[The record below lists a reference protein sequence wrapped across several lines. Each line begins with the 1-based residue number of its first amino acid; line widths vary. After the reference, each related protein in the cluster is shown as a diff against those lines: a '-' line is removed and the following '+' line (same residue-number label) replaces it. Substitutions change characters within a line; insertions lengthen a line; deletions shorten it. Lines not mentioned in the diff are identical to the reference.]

1 MPYGAPL
8 RGALVG
14 GIEVEVWDVV
24 VLGDGPAGLAAAA
37 NAASEGA
44 SVLLMTAE
52 ALGRRD
58 PRMADGLA
66 AAIDESTNRG
76 HREDTIRSGAF
87 LSDQDIVASVTA
99 SAVRETDLLERRGVI
114 FRRDLRGLPQ
124 VRRLPGHGQPRVV
137 GSGDADS
144 RELQQVMEEQCMR
157 HGVVRRSDQVPL
169 RLVHTGQRVQGIVV
183 ADLTGGRVL
192 GLQCKALI
200 LADGGASD
208 LAHTGRGGHGL
219 ALALE
224 ADLPLRD
231 MEFLASTPLGVR
243 DTSMTLPLGLL
254 ADGAVVCEADGS
266 PIDLGDD
273 LTSAVNAVRTAK
285 EAVIDLRDLGEAR
298 PWYDATFRLLAQRLG
313 VDADRQ
319 TVAIE
324 PRAYASLGGIPVD
337 EEGRAVIGSWSRWF
351 TGLYAAG
358 GTACTGLHGAGLL
371 PGNLVLDA
379 LTSGRAAG
387 ASAAAWLVDQA
398 HGGSTAV
405 AEAVQQ
411 AEADVA
417 AMMSPAESEDGVVRT
432 GAVTS
437 AVSALVRSVF
447 DGGTSADELAAA
459 LDTVEHLAVSAEA
472 LHLDDR
478 SLVANANFEAVLA
491 AQHGVQQARAMIQ
504 SAMARTESRGVHVR
518 HDHPDMDV
526 DQMHHT
532 LVSSDGTTDTLAV
545 RKGVSGHWVL
555 APSESA

>member
-1 MPYGAPL
+1 M
-8 RGALVG
+8 
-14 GIEVEVWDVV
+14 EVWDVV

-44 SVLLMTAE
+44 NVLLMTAE

-76 HREDTIRSGAF
+76 HREDTIRTGGF
-87 LSDQDIVASVTA
+87 LCDQDIVASVTS

-114 FRRDLRGLPQ
+114 FRRDMRGLPH

-137 GSGDADS
+137 GSGDADA
-144 RELQQVMEEQCMR
+144 RELQQVLEEQCMR

-169 RLVHTGQRVQGIVV
+169 RLVHTGQRVQGLVV

-192 GLQCKALI
+192 GLQAKAVI
-200 LADGGASD
+200 LADEGASNV
-208 LAHTGRGGHGL
+208 ATTGRGALGL
-219 ALALE
+219 ALALD
-224 ADLPLRD
+224 AGLPLRD

-254 ADGAVVCEADGS
+254 ADGAIVCESDGT
-266 PIDLGDD
+266 PIELGDD
-273 LTSAVNAVRTAK
+273 LASAVDAVRTAK

-298 PWYDATFRLLAQRLG
+298 PWYDATFRLLSQRLG

-324 PRAYASLGGIPVD
+324 ARAYASLGGVAVD

-387 ASAAAWLVDQA
+387 ASAAAWLVDQPNA
-398 HGGSTAV
+398 GSKAV
-405 AEAVQQ
+405 AEAVEQ
-411 AEADVA
+411 AEADLA
-417 AMMSPAESEDGVVRT
+417 AMMAPAESEGGVVRT
-432 GAVTS
+432 GAITS
-437 AVSALVRSVF
+437 EVSALIRTTF
-447 DGGTSADELAAA
+447 DGGTSADELEGALAQ
-459 LDTVEHLAVSAEA
+459 LDTLSLAAEA
-472 LHLDDR
+472 LHLDDT
-478 SLVANANFEAVLA
+478 SLVANANLEAALA
-491 AQHGVQQARAMIQ
+491 AQHGVQVARAMLQ
-504 SAMARTESRGVHVR
+504 SATSRTESRGVFVR
-518 HDHPDMDV
+518 HDHPDTDAE
-526 DQMHHT
+526 QMHHT
-532 LVSSDGTTDTLAV
+532 LISADGTSETLAV

-555 APSESA
+555 APTESA

>member
-1 MPYGAPL
+1 M
-8 RGALVG
+8 
-14 GIEVEVWDVV
+14 EVWDVV

-44 SVLLMTAE
+44 NVLLMTAE

-58 PRMADGLA
+58 PRMSDGLA
-66 AAIDESTNRG
+66 ASIDESTNRG
-76 HREDTIRSGAF
+76 HREDTIRAGGF
-87 LSDQDIVASVTA
+87 LCDQDIVASVTS

-114 FRRDLRGLPQ
+114 FRRDLRGLPH

-137 GSGDADS
+137 GSGDADA

-157 HGVVRRSDQVPL
+157 HGVIRRSDQVPL
-169 RLVHTGQRVQGIVV
+169 RLVHTGQRVQGLVV

-192 GLQCKALI
+192 GLQSKAVI
-200 LADGGASD
+200 LADEGASD
-208 LAHTGRGGHGL
+208 VAITGRGAYGL
-219 ALALE
+219 ALALD
-224 ADLPLRD
+224 AGLPLRD

-254 ADGAVVCEADGS
+254 ADGATVCESDGT
-266 PIDLGDD
+266 PIELGDG
-273 LTSAVNAVRTAK
+273 LASAVSAIRTAK

-298 PWYDATFRLLAQRLG
+298 PWYDATFRLLSQRLG
-313 VDADRQ
+313 IDADRQ

-324 PRAYASLGGIPVD
+324 PRPYASLGGVAVD

-387 ASAAAWLVDQA
+387 ASAAAWLVDQPHA
-398 HGGSTAV
+398 GSKAV
-405 AEAVQQ
+405 ASAVEE
-411 AEADVA
+411 AEADLA
-417 AMMSPAESEDGVVRT
+417 AMMAPAEGDGGVVRT

-437 AVSALVRSVF
+437 AVSALISSTF
-447 DGGTSADELAAA
+447 DGGTSAGELESA
-459 LDTVEHLAVSAEA
+459 LAQVETLALAAEA
-472 LHLDDR
+472 LHLDDT
-478 SLVANANFEAVLA
+478 SLVANANFEAALA
-491 AQHGVQQARAMIQ
+491 AQHGVQLARAMLQ
-504 SAMARTESRGVHVR
+504 SALSRTESRGVHVR
-518 HDHPDMDV
+518 HDHPDTDAE
-526 DQMHHT
+526 QMHHT
-532 LVSSDGTTDTLAV
+532 LISADGTTDTLAV

-555 APSESA
+555 APAESA

>member
-1 MPYGAPL
+1 M
-8 RGALVG
+8 
-14 GIEVEVWDVV
+14 EVWDVV

-44 SVLLMTAE
+44 NVLLMTAE

-58 PRMADGLA
+58 PRMSDGLA

-76 HREDTIRSGAF
+76 HREDTIRVGGF
-87 LSDQDIVASVTA
+87 LCDQDIVASVTS

-114 FRRDLRGLPQ
+114 FRRDLRGLPH

-137 GSGDADS
+137 GSGDADA

-169 RLVHTGQRVQGIVV
+169 RLVHTGQRVQGLVV

-192 GLQCKALI
+192 GLQSKAVI
-200 LADGGASD
+200 LADEGASNV
-208 LAHTGRGGHGL
+208 ATSGRGAYGLTL
-219 ALALE
+219 AL
-224 ADLPLRD
+224 DVGLPLRD

-243 DTSMTLPLGLL
+243 DASMTLPLGLL
-254 ADGAVVCEADGS
+254 ADGATVCESDGT
-266 PIDLGDD
+266 PIELGDD
-273 LTSAVNAVRTAK
+273 LASAVNAIRTAK

-298 PWYDATFRLLAQRLG
+298 PWYDATFRLLSQRLG
-313 VDADRQ
+313 IDADRQ

-324 PRAYASLGGIPVD
+324 ARAYASLGGVAVD

-387 ASAAAWLVDQA
+387 ASAAAWLVDQPHA
-398 HGGSTAV
+398 GSKAV
-405 AEAVQQ
+405 ASAVEE
-411 AEADVA
+411 AEADLA
-417 AMMSPAESEDGVVRT
+417 AMMAPAESEGGVVRT

-437 AVSALVRSVF
+437 AVSALISSTF
-447 DGGTSADELAAA
+447 DGGTSADELESA
-459 LDTVEHLAVSAEA
+459 LAQIETLALAAEA
-472 LHLDDR
+472 FHLDDT
-478 SLVANANFEAVLA
+478 SLVANANFEAALA
-491 AQHGVQQARAMIQ
+491 AQHGVQLARAMLQ
-504 SAMARTESRGVHVR
+504 SAMSRTESRGVHVR
-518 HDHPDMDV
+518 HDHPDTDAE
-526 DQMHHT
+526 QMHHT
-532 LVSSDGTTDTLAV
+532 LISADGTTDTLAV

-555 APSESA
+555 APAESA

>member
-1 MPYGAPL
+1 M
-8 RGALVG
+8 
-14 GIEVEVWDVV
+14 EVWDVV

-44 SVLLMTAE
+44 NVLLMTAE

-58 PRMADGLA
+58 PRMSDGLA
-66 AAIDESTNRG
+66 ASIDESTNRG
-76 HREDTIRSGAF
+76 HREDTIRAGGF
-87 LSDQDIVASVTA
+87 LCDQDIVASVTS

-114 FRRDLRGLPQ
+114 FRRDLRGLPH

-137 GSGDADS
+137 GSGDADA

-157 HGVVRRSDQVPL
+157 HGVIRRSDQVPL
-169 RLVHTGQRVQGIVV
+169 RLVHTGQRVQGLVV

-192 GLQCKALI
+192 GLQSKAVI
-200 LADGGASD
+200 LADEGASD
-208 LAHTGRGGHGL
+208 VAITGRGAYGL
-219 ALALE
+219 ALALD
-224 ADLPLRD
+224 AGLPLRD

-254 ADGAVVCEADGS
+254 ADGATVCESDGT
-266 PIDLGDD
+266 PIELGDG
-273 LTSAVNAVRTAK
+273 LASAVSAIRTAK

-298 PWYDATFRLLAQRLG
+298 PWYDATFRLLSQRLG
-313 VDADRQ
+313 IDADRQ

-324 PRAYASLGGIPVD
+324 PRPYASLGGVAVD

-387 ASAAAWLVDQA
+387 ASAAAWLVEQPHA
-398 HGGSTAV
+398 GSKAV
-405 AEAVQQ
+405 ASAVEE
-411 AEADVA
+411 AEADLA
-417 AMMSPAESEDGVVRT
+417 AMMAPAEGDGGVVRT

-437 AVSALVRSVF
+437 AVSALISSTF
-447 DGGTSADELAAA
+447 DGGTSAGELESA
-459 LDTVEHLAVSAEA
+459 LAQVETLALAAEA
-472 LHLDDR
+472 LHLDDT
-478 SLVANANFEAVLA
+478 SLVANANFEAALA
-491 AQHGVQQARAMIQ
+491 AQHGVQLARAMLQ
-504 SAMARTESRGVHVR
+504 SALSRTESRGVHVR
-518 HDHPDMDV
+518 HDHPETDAE
-526 DQMHHT
+526 QMHHT
-532 LVSSDGTTDTLAV
+532 LISAEGTTDTLAV

-555 APSESA
+555 APTESA

>member
-1 MPYGAPL
+1 M
-8 RGALVG
+8 
-14 GIEVEVWDVV
+14 EVWDVV

-44 SVLLMTAE
+44 NVLLMTAE

-58 PRMADGLA
+58 PRMSDGLA

-76 HREDTIRSGAF
+76 HREDTIRAGGF
-87 LSDQDIVASVTA
+87 LCDQDIVASVTS

-114 FRRDLRGLPQ
+114 FRRDLRGLPH

-137 GSGDADS
+137 GSGDADA

-169 RLVHTGQRVQGIVV
+169 RLVHTGQRVQGLVV

-192 GLQCKALI
+192 GLQSKAVI
-200 LADGGASD
+200 LADEGASNV
-208 LAHTGRGGHGL
+208 ATSGRGAYGL
-219 ALALE
+219 ALALD
-224 ADLPLRD
+224 AGLPLRD

-243 DTSMTLPLGLL
+243 DASMTLPLGLL
-254 ADGAVVCEADGS
+254 ADGATVCESDGT
-266 PIDLGDD
+266 PIELGDD
-273 LTSAVNAVRTAK
+273 LASAVNAIRTAK

-298 PWYDATFRLLAQRLG
+298 PWYDATFRLLSQRLG
-313 VDADRQ
+313 IDADRQ

-324 PRAYASLGGIPVD
+324 ARAYASLGGVAVD

-387 ASAAAWLVDQA
+387 ASAAAWLVDQPHA
-398 HGGSTAV
+398 GSKAV
-405 AEAVQQ
+405 AGAVEE
-411 AEADVA
+411 AEADLA
-417 AMMSPAESEDGVVRT
+417 AMMAPVESEGGVVRT

-437 AVSALVRSVF
+437 AVSALISSTF
-447 DGGTSADELAAA
+447 DGGTSADELESA
-459 LDTVEHLAVSAEA
+459 LAQIETLALAAEA
-472 LHLDDR
+472 LHLDDT
-478 SLVANANFEAVLA
+478 SLVANANFEAALA
-491 AQHGVQQARAMIQ
+491 AQQGVQLARAMLQ
-504 SAMARTESRGVHVR
+504 SALSRTESRGVHVR
-518 HDHPDMDV
+518 HDHPDTDAE
-526 DQMHHT
+526 QMHHT
-532 LVSSDGTTDTLAV
+532 LISADGTADTLAV

-555 APSESA
+555 APAESA

>member
-1 MPYGAPL
+1 M
-8 RGALVG
+8 
-14 GIEVEVWDVV
+14 EVWDVV

-44 SVLLMTAE
+44 NVLLMTAE

-58 PRMADGLA
+58 PRMSDGLA

-76 HREDTIRSGAF
+76 HREDTIRAGGF
-87 LSDQDIVASVTA
+87 LCDQDIVASVTS

-114 FRRDLRGLPQ
+114 FRRDLRGLPH

-137 GSGDADS
+137 GSGDADA

-169 RLVHTGQRVQGIVV
+169 RLVHTGQRVQGLVV

-192 GLQCKALI
+192 GLQSKAVI
-200 LADGGASD
+200 LADEDASNV
-208 LAHTGRGGHGL
+208 ATSGRGAYGL
-219 ALALE
+219 ALALD
-224 ADLPLRD
+224 AGLPLRD

-243 DTSMTLPLGLL
+243 DASMTLPLGLL
-254 ADGAVVCEADGS
+254 ADGATVCESDGT
-266 PIDLGDD
+266 PIELGDD
-273 LTSAVNAVRTAK
+273 LASAVNAIRTAK

-298 PWYDATFRLLAQRLG
+298 PWYDATFRLLSQRLG
-313 VDADRQ
+313 IDADRQ

-324 PRAYASLGGIPVD
+324 ARAYASLGGVAVD

-379 LTSGRAAG
+379 LTSGRGAG
-387 ASAAAWLVDQA
+387 ASAAAWLVDQPHA
-398 HGGSTAV
+398 GSKAV
-405 AEAVQQ
+405 AGAVEE
-411 AEADVA
+411 AEADLA
-417 AMMSPAESEDGVVRT
+417 AMMAPAESEGGVVRT

-437 AVSALVRSVF
+437 AVSALISSTF
-447 DGGTSADELAAA
+447 DGGTSADELESA
-459 LDTVEHLAVSAEA
+459 LAQIETLALAAEA
-472 LHLDDR
+472 LHLDDT
-478 SLVANANFEAVLA
+478 SLVANANFEAALA
-491 AQHGVQQARAMIQ
+491 AQHGVQLARAMLQ
-504 SAMARTESRGVHVR
+504 SALSRTESRGVHVR
-518 HDHPDMDV
+518 HDHPDTDAE
-526 DQMHHT
+526 QMHHT
-532 LVSSDGTTDTLAV
+532 LISADGTADTLAV

-555 APSESA
+555 APAESA

>member
-1 MPYGAPL
+1 M
-8 RGALVG
+8 
-14 GIEVEVWDVV
+14 EVWDVV

-44 SVLLMTAE
+44 NVLLMTAE

-58 PRMADGLA
+58 PRMSDGLA
-66 AAIDESTNRG
+66 ASIDESTNRG
-76 HREDTIRSGAF
+76 HREDTIRAGGF
-87 LSDQDIVASVTA
+87 LCDQDIVASVTS

-114 FRRDLRGLPQ
+114 FRRDLRGLPH

-137 GSGDADS
+137 GSGDADA

-157 HGVVRRSDQVPL
+157 HGVIRRSDQVPL
-169 RLVHTGQRVQGIVV
+169 RLVHTGQRVQGLVV

-192 GLQCKALI
+192 GLQSKAVI
-200 LADGGASD
+200 LADEGASD
-208 LAHTGRGGHGL
+208 VAITGRGAYGL
-219 ALALE
+219 ALALD
-224 ADLPLRD
+224 AGLPLRD

-254 ADGAVVCEADGS
+254 ADGATVCESDGT
-266 PIDLGDD
+266 PIELGDG
-273 LTSAVNAVRTAK
+273 LASAVSAIRTAK

-298 PWYDATFRLLAQRLG
+298 PWYDATFRLLSQRLG
-313 VDADRQ
+313 IDADRQ

-324 PRAYASLGGIPVD
+324 PRPYASLGGVAVD

-387 ASAAAWLVDQA
+387 ASAAAWLVDQPHA
-398 HGGSTAV
+398 GSKAV
-405 AEAVQQ
+405 ASAVEE
-411 AEADVA
+411 AEADLA
-417 AMMSPAESEDGVVRT
+417 AMMAPAEGDGGVVRT

-437 AVSALVRSVF
+437 AVSALISSTF
-447 DGGTSADELAAA
+447 DGGTSAGELESA
-459 LDTVEHLAVSAEA
+459 LAQVETLALAAEA
-472 LHLDDR
+472 LHLDDT
-478 SLVANANFEAVLA
+478 SLVANANFEAALA
-491 AQHGVQQARAMIQ
+491 AQHGVQVARAMLQ
-504 SAMARTESRGVHVR
+504 SALSRTESRGVHVR
-518 HDHPDMDV
+518 HDHPDTDAE
-526 DQMHHT
+526 QMHHT
-532 LVSSDGTTDTLAV
+532 LISADGTTDTLAV

-555 APSESA
+555 APAESA

>member
-1 MPYGAPL
+1 M
-8 RGALVG
+8 
-14 GIEVEVWDVV
+14 EVWDVV

-44 SVLLMTAE
+44 NVLLMTAE

-58 PRMADGLA
+58 PRMSDGLA

-76 HREDTIRSGAF
+76 HREDTIRAGGF
-87 LSDQDIVASVTA
+87 LCDQDIVASVTS

-114 FRRDLRGLPQ
+114 FRRDLRGLPH

-137 GSGDADS
+137 GSGDADA

-169 RLVHTGQRVQGIVV
+169 RLVHTGQRVQGLVV

-192 GLQCKALI
+192 GLQSKAVI
-200 LADGGASD
+200 LADEGASNV
-208 LAHTGRGGHGL
+208 ATTGRGAYGL
-219 ALALE
+219 ALALD
-224 ADLPLRD
+224 AGLPLRD

-243 DTSMTLPLGLL
+243 DASMTLPLGLL
-254 ADGAVVCEADGS
+254 ADGATVCESDGT
-266 PIDLGDD
+266 PIELGDD
-273 LTSAVNAVRTAK
+273 LASAVNAIRTAK

-298 PWYDATFRLLAQRLG
+298 PWYDATFRLLSQRLG
-313 VDADRQ
+313 IDADRQ

-324 PRAYASLGGIPVD
+324 ARAYASLGGVAVD

-387 ASAAAWLVDQA
+387 ASAAAWLVDQPHA
-398 HGGSTAV
+398 GSKAV
-405 AEAVQQ
+405 AGAVEE
-411 AEADVA
+411 AEADLA
-417 AMMSPAESEDGVVRT
+417 AMMAPAESEGGVVRT

-437 AVSALVRSVF
+437 AVSALISSTF
-447 DGGTSADELAAA
+447 DGGTSADELESA
-459 LDTVEHLAVSAEA
+459 LAQIETLALAAEA
-472 LHLDDR
+472 LHLDDT
-478 SLVANANFEAVLA
+478 SLVANANFEAALA
-491 AQHGVQQARAMIQ
+491 AQHGVQVARAMLQ
-504 SAMARTESRGVHVR
+504 SALSRTESRGVHVR
-518 HDHPDMDV
+518 HDHPDTDAE
-526 DQMHHT
+526 QMHHT
-532 LVSSDGTTDTLAV
+532 LISADGTTDTLAV

-555 APSESA
+555 APAESA

>member
-1 MPYGAPL
+1 M
-8 RGALVG
+8 
-14 GIEVEVWDVV
+14 EVWDVV

-44 SVLLMTAE
+44 NVLLMTAE

-58 PRMADGLA
+58 PRLSDGLA

-76 HREDTIRSGAF
+76 HREDTIRAGGF
-87 LSDQDIVASVTA
+87 LCDQDIVASVTS

-137 GSGDADS
+137 GSGDADA

-169 RLVHTGQRVQGIVV
+169 RLVHTGQRVQGLVV
-183 ADLTGGRVL
+183 ADLAGGRVL
-192 GLQCKALI
+192 GLQSKAVI
-200 LADGGASD
+200 FADEGASNV
-208 LAHTGRGGHGL
+208 ATTGRGAYGL
-219 ALALE
+219 ALSLDAG
-224 ADLPLRD
+224 LPLRD

-254 ADGAVVCEADGS
+254 ADGATVCESDGT
-266 PIDLGDD
+266 PLELGDD
-273 LTSAVNAVRTAK
+273 LTSAANAVRTAK
-285 EAVIDLRDLGEAR
+285 EPVIDLRDLGEAR
-298 PWYDATFRLLAQRLG
+298 PWYDATFRLLSQRLG
-313 VDADRQ
+313 IDADRQ

-324 PRAYASLGGIPVD
+324 ARAYASLGGVAVD

-387 ASAAAWLVDQA
+387 ASAAAWLVDQSHA
-398 HGGSTAV
+398 GSKAV
-405 AEAVQQ
+405 ADAVEE
-411 AEADVA
+411 AEADIA
-417 AMMSPAESEDGVVRT
+417 AMMAPAESEGGVVRT

-437 AVSALVRSVF
+437 AVSALISSTF
-447 DGGTSADELAAA
+447 DGGTSAEELESA
-459 LDTVEHLAVSAEA
+459 LAHIETLALAAEA
-472 LHLDDR
+472 LHLDDT
-478 SLVANANFEAVLA
+478 SLVANANFEAALA
-491 AQHGVQQARAMIQ
+491 AQHGVQLARVMLQ
-504 SAMARTESRGVHVR
+504 SAISRTESRGVHVR
-518 HDHPDMDV
+518 HDHPDTDA

-532 LVSSDGTTDTLAV
+532 LISADGTTDTLAV

-555 APSESA
+555 APTESA

>member
-1 MPYGAPL
+1 M
-8 RGALVG
+8 
-14 GIEVEVWDVV
+14 EVWDVV

-44 SVLLMTAE
+44 NVLLMTAE

-58 PRMADGLA
+58 PRMSDGLA
-66 AAIDESTNRG
+66 ASIDESTNRG
-76 HREDTIRSGAF
+76 HREDTIRAGGF
-87 LSDQDIVASVTA
+87 LCDQDIVASVTS

-114 FRRDLRGLPQ
+114 FRRDLRGLPH

-137 GSGDADS
+137 GSGDADA

-157 HGVVRRSDQVPL
+157 HGVIRRSDQVPL
-169 RLVHTGQRVQGIVV
+169 RLVHTGQRVQGLVV

-192 GLQCKALI
+192 GLQSKAVI
-200 LADGGASD
+200 LADEGASD
-208 LAHTGRGGHGL
+208 VAITGRGAYGL
-219 ALALE
+219 ALALD
-224 ADLPLRD
+224 AGLPLRD

-254 ADGAVVCEADGS
+254 ADGATVCESDGT
-266 PIDLGDD
+266 PIELGDG
-273 LTSAVNAVRTAK
+273 LASAVSAIRTAK

-298 PWYDATFRLLAQRLG
+298 PWYDATFRLLSQRLG
-313 VDADRQ
+313 IDADRQ

-324 PRAYASLGGIPVD
+324 PRPYASLGGVAVD

-387 ASAAAWLVDQA
+387 ASAAAWLVDQPHA
-398 HGGSTAV
+398 GSKAV
-405 AEAVQQ
+405 ASAVEE
-411 AEADVA
+411 AEADLA
-417 AMMSPAESEDGVVRT
+417 AMMAPAEGDGGVVRT

-437 AVSALVRSVF
+437 AVSALISSTF
-447 DGGTSADELAAA
+447 DGGTSAGELESA
-459 LDTVEHLAVSAEA
+459 LAQVETLALAAEA
-472 LHLDDR
+472 LHLDDT
-478 SLVANANFEAVLA
+478 SLVANANFEAALA
-491 AQHGVQQARAMIQ
+491 AQHGVQLARAMLQ
-504 SAMARTESRGVHVR
+504 SALSRTESRGVHVR
-518 HDHPDMDV
+518 HDHPETDAE
-526 DQMHHT
+526 QMHHT
-532 LVSSDGTTDTLAV
+532 LISAEGTTDTLAV

-555 APSESA
+555 APTESA

>member
-1 MPYGAPL
+1 M
-8 RGALVG
+8 
-14 GIEVEVWDVV
+14 EVWDVV

-44 SVLLMTAE
+44 NVLLMTSE

-76 HREDTIRSGAF
+76 HREDTIRTGGF
-87 LSDQDIVASVTA
+87 LCDQDIVASVTS

-114 FRRDLRGLPQ
+114 FRRDMRGLPH

-137 GSGDADS
+137 GSGDADA
-144 RELQQVMEEQCMR
+144 RELQQVLEEQCMR

-169 RLVHTGQRVQGIVV
+169 RLVHTGQRVQGLVV

-192 GLQCKALI
+192 GLQAKAVI
-200 LADGGASD
+200 LADEGASNV
-208 LAHTGRGGHGL
+208 ATTGRGAHGL
-219 ALALE
+219 ALALD
-224 ADLPLRD
+224 AGLPLRD

-254 ADGAVVCEADGS
+254 ADGATVCESDGT
-266 PIDLGDD
+266 PIELGDD
-273 LTSAVNAVRTAK
+273 LASAVDAVRTAK
-285 EAVIDLRDLGEAR
+285 EPVIDLRDLGEAR
-298 PWYDATFRLLAQRLG
+298 PWYDATFRLLSQRLG
-313 VDADRQ
+313 VDANRQ

-324 PRAYASLGGIPVD
+324 ARAYASLGGVAVD

-387 ASAAAWLVDQA
+387 ASAAAWLVDQPHA
-398 HGGSTAV
+398 GSKAV
-405 AEAVQQ
+405 ANAVEQ
-411 AEADVA
+411 AEADLA
-417 AMMSPAESEDGVVRT
+417 AMMAPAEDEGGVVRT
-432 GAVTS
+432 GAITS
-437 AVSALVRSVF
+437 EVSALVRTTF
-447 DGGTSADELAAA
+447 DGGTSADELESA
-459 LDTVEHLAVSAEA
+459 LAQLETLSLAAEA
-472 LHLDDR
+472 LHLDDT
-478 SLVANANFEAVLA
+478 SLVANANLEAALA
-491 AQHGVQQARAMIQ
+491 AQHGVQVARAMLQ
-504 SAMARTESRGVHVR
+504 SATARTESRGVFVR
-518 HDHPDMDV
+518 HDHPETDAA
-526 DQMHHT
+526 QMHHT
-532 LVSSDGTTDTLAV
+532 LISADGTSDTLAV

-555 APSESA
+555 APAESA

>member
-1 MPYGAPL
+1 M
-8 RGALVG
+8 
-14 GIEVEVWDVV
+14 EVWDVV

-44 SVLLMTAE
+44 NVLLMTAE

-58 PRMADGLA
+58 PRMSDGLA

-76 HREDTIRSGAF
+76 HREDTIRAGGF
-87 LSDQDIVASVTA
+87 LCDQDIVASVTS

-114 FRRDLRGLPQ
+114 FRRDLRGLPH

-137 GSGDADS
+137 GSGDADA

-169 RLVHTGQRVQGIVV
+169 RLVHTGQRVQGLVV

-192 GLQCKALI
+192 GLQSKAVI
-200 LADGGASD
+200 LADEGASNV
-208 LAHTGRGGHGL
+208 ATTGRGAYGL
-219 ALALE
+219 ALALD
-224 ADLPLRD
+224 AGLPLRD

-243 DTSMTLPLGLL
+243 DASMTLPLGLL
-254 ADGAVVCEADGS
+254 ADGATVCESDGT
-266 PIDLGDD
+266 PIELGDD
-273 LTSAVNAVRTAK
+273 LASAVNAIRTAK

-298 PWYDATFRLLAQRLG
+298 PWYDATFRLLSQRLG
-313 VDADRQ
+313 IDADRQ

-324 PRAYASLGGIPVD
+324 ARAYASLGGVAVD

-387 ASAAAWLVDQA
+387 ASAAAWLVDQPHA
-398 HGGSTAV
+398 GSKAV
-405 AEAVQQ
+405 AGAVEE
-411 AEADVA
+411 AEADLA
-417 AMMSPAESEDGVVRT
+417 AMMAPAESEGGVVRT

-437 AVSALVRSVF
+437 AVSALISSTF
-447 DGGTSADELAAA
+447 DGGTSADELESA
-459 LDTVEHLAVSAEA
+459 LAQIETLALAAEA
-472 LHLDDR
+472 LHLDDT
-478 SLVANANFEAVLA
+478 SLVANANFEAALA
-491 AQHGVQQARAMIQ
+491 AQHGVQLGRAMLQ
-504 SAMARTESRGVHVR
+504 SALSRTESRGVHVR
-518 HDHPDMDV
+518 HDYPDTDAE
-526 DQMHHT
+526 QMHHT
-532 LVSSDGTTDTLAV
+532 LISADGTTDTLAV

-555 APSESA
+555 APAESA

>member
-1 MPYGAPL
+1 M
-8 RGALVG
+8 
-14 GIEVEVWDVV
+14 EVWDVV

-44 SVLLMTAE
+44 NVLLMTAE

-58 PRMADGLA
+58 PRMSDGLA

-76 HREDTIRSGAF
+76 HREDTIRAGGF
-87 LSDQDIVASVTA
+87 LCDQDIVASVTS

-114 FRRDLRGLPQ
+114 FRRDLRGLPH

-137 GSGDADS
+137 GSGDADA

-169 RLVHTGQRVQGIVV
+169 RLVHTGQRVQGLVV

-192 GLQCKALI
+192 GLQSKAVI
-200 LADGGASD
+200 LADEDASNV
-208 LAHTGRGGHGL
+208 ATSGRGAYGL
-219 ALALE
+219 ALALD
-224 ADLPLRD
+224 AGLPLRD

-243 DTSMTLPLGLL
+243 DASMTLPLGLL
-254 ADGAVVCEADGS
+254 ADGATVCESDGT
-266 PIDLGDD
+266 PIELGDD
-273 LTSAVNAVRTAK
+273 LASAVNAIRTAK

-298 PWYDATFRLLAQRLG
+298 PWYDATFRLLSQRLG
-313 VDADRQ
+313 IDADRQ

-324 PRAYASLGGIPVD
+324 ARAYASLGGVAVD

-379 LTSGRAAG
+379 LTSGRGAG
-387 ASAAAWLVDQA
+387 ASAAAWLVDQPHA
-398 HGGSTAV
+398 GSKAV
-405 AEAVQQ
+405 AGAVEE
-411 AEADVA
+411 AEADLA
-417 AMMSPAESEDGVVRT
+417 AMMAPVESEGGVVRT

-437 AVSALVRSVF
+437 AVSALISSTF
-447 DGGTSADELAAA
+447 DGGTSADELESA
-459 LDTVEHLAVSAEA
+459 LAQIETLALAAEA
-472 LHLDDR
+472 LHLDDT
-478 SLVANANFEAVLA
+478 SLVANANFEAALA
-491 AQHGVQQARAMIQ
+491 AQHGVQLARAMLQ
-504 SAMARTESRGVHVR
+504 SALSRTESRGVHVR
-518 HDHPDMDV
+518 HDHPDTDAE
-526 DQMHHT
+526 QMHHT
-532 LVSSDGTTDTLAV
+532 LISADGTADTLAV

-555 APSESA
+555 APAESA

>member
-1 MPYGAPL
+1 M
-8 RGALVG
+8 
-14 GIEVEVWDVV
+14 EVWDVV

-44 SVLLMTAE
+44 NVLLMTAE

-58 PRMADGLA
+58 PRMSDGLA

-76 HREDTIRSGAF
+76 HREDTIRAGGF
-87 LSDQDIVASVTA
+87 LCDQDIVASVTS

-114 FRRDLRGLPQ
+114 FRRDLRGLPH

-137 GSGDADS
+137 GSGDADA

-169 RLVHTGQRVQGIVV
+169 RLVHTGQRVQGLVV

-192 GLQCKALI
+192 GLQSKAVI
-200 LADGGASD
+200 LADEGASNV
-208 LAHTGRGGHGL
+208 ATTGRGAYGL
-219 ALALE
+219 ALALD
-224 ADLPLRD
+224 AGLPLRD

-243 DTSMTLPLGLL
+243 DASMTLPLGLL
-254 ADGAVVCEADGS
+254 ADGATVCESDGT
-266 PIDLGDD
+266 PIELGDD
-273 LTSAVNAVRTAK
+273 LASAVNAIRTAK

-298 PWYDATFRLLAQRLG
+298 PWYDATFRLLSQRLG
-313 VDADRQ
+313 IDADRQ

-324 PRAYASLGGIPVD
+324 ARAYASLGGVAVD

-387 ASAAAWLVDQA
+387 ASAAAWLVDQPHA
-398 HGGSTAV
+398 GSKAV
-405 AEAVQQ
+405 AGAVEE
-411 AEADVA
+411 AEADLA
-417 AMMSPAESEDGVVRT
+417 AMMAPAESEGGVVRT

-437 AVSALVRSVF
+437 AVSALISSTF
-447 DGGTSADELAAA
+447 DGGTSADELESA
-459 LDTVEHLAVSAEA
+459 LAQIETLALAAEA
-472 LHLDDR
+472 LHLDDT
-478 SLVANANFEAVLA
+478 SLVANANFEAALA
-491 AQHGVQQARAMIQ
+491 AQHGVQVARAMLQ
-504 SAMARTESRGVHVR
+504 SALVRTESRGVHVR
-518 HDHPDMDV
+518 HDHPDTDAE
-526 DQMHHT
+526 QMHHT
-532 LVSSDGTTDTLAV
+532 LISADGTTDTLAV

-555 APSESA
+555 APAESA